1 VQISSQITA
10 YTGQP
15 LFSLSS
21 HTEQTWMFDFALLLI
36 FAALEII
43 TYIVLQHYCLMVMMH
58 LIEILALVMRN
69 VHLLIVL

>member
-1 VQISSQITA
+1 
-10 YTGQP
+10 
-15 LFSLSS
+15 
-21 HTEQTWMFDFALLLI
+21 MFDFALLLI